1 MSNFF
6 LRLKT
11 AKRQQQQNSF
21 ENLLEQLGKADVTE
35 IEQVLSQR
43 EVIQAK
49 PELTLD
55 IVNNI
60 RTTIIKQKFKE

>member
-11 AKRQQQQNSF
+11 AEPQQQQNNF
-21 ENLLEQLGKADVTE
+21 ENLLEQLGKAYVTE

-43 EVIQAK
+43 EVIQAE
-49 PELTLD
+49 PELTPD
-55 IVNNI
+55 IVNS
-60 RTTIIKQKFKE
+60 IKTKIQNQKQ